1 MKLTIKLNSEH
12 KYIQFWNSLF
22 NLTSKEIDV
31 LAAFIKVNSTNKDP
45 NLCSIKNKTK
55 VAKLLNIDDKNKLN
69 NYVKRFKDKGAIN
82 LKNDNYVLHRLLSSK
97 QDVNVKVVRTYS

>member
-1 MKLTIKLNSEH
+1 MKLTIKIDSENKH
-12 KYIQFWNSLF
+12 IQFWNSLF

-31 LAAFIKVNSTNKDP
+31 LATFMKVNLKTKDS
-45 NLCSIKNKTK
+45 NLCSVKNKTK

-82 LKNDNYVLHRLLSSK
+82 FKNDNYVLHRLLSSK
-97 QDVNVKVVRTYS
+97 QDVSVKVVRSYS